1 MNITINET
9 TSITIVV
16 CKVSVVLL
24 LLLREYHCEPTAP
37 HVQSLPA
44 SQQPS
49 MSAGSG
55 GVTLLHELMGL
66 MRRSLTQ
73 QAPIREALYQVSPH
87 NAMSL
92 SVFVCVLVSVV
103 YVFVCLAFCL
113 SVCLSVCLQSRPQ
126 AAFGCK
132 GSCHG
137 AK

>member
-87 NAMSL
+87 NAMSP
-92 SVFVCVLVSVV
+92 SVSM
-103 YVFVCLAFCL
+103 CL
-113 SVCLSVCLQSRPQ
+113 SVCVFVFVCSFVCGFVCLSVYS
-126 AAFGCK
+126 
-132 GSCHG
+132 
-137 AK
+137 